1 MNPRWTE
8 GLRRAGQTER
18 VLDPRF
24 VFLAAAMSIFGIQSY
39 VRDTLR
45 GTTSPHRVTWGLWA
59 LEGILAFFVEIQQHV
74 GLAAIMTLALGFMPL
89 VVVVASFKNP
99 HAAWRIDA
107 IDVICGVVSL
117 SGLVFW
123 AVVNEPTVAL
133 VSFVAADFIAALP
146 TYRKSWRSPESETPR
161 AFVMGALNTG
171 ITLLTLK
178 NFTTAGALFPGVI
191 MITDTVLSALILTRV
206 GPRLRRRVA
215 NKESLT

>member
-1 MNPRWTE
+1 M
-8 GLRRAGQTER
+8 
-18 VLDPRF
+18 LDPRF
-24 VFLAAAMSIFGIQSY
+24 VFLAAALAVYGTQSY

-59 LEGILAFFVEIQQHV
+59 LEGIMAFFVEIQQHV
-74 GLAAIMTLALGFMPL
+74 GLASIMTLSLGLMPL

-99 HAAWRIDA
+99 HAVWKVDA
-107 IDVICGVVSL
+107 VDVVCGVVSV

-123 AVVNEPTVAL
+123 AFVNEPTVAL

-146 TYRKSWRSPESETPR
+146 TYRKSWRAPQSETPR
-161 AFVMGALNTG
+161 AFVMGAVNTG

-191 MITDTVLSALILTRV
+191 MLTDTALSVLILARL
-206 GPRLRRRVA
+206 GPRFRRRITH
-215 NKESLT
+215 KESLA